1 MIEPDESQYCQMVTT
16 VTRVGKSIYD
26 AGAHGEAGATVEEG
40 GRDVGAV
47 AFGPQFLLFALL
59 GPVTSGASWWQDRRR
74 RHREEIART
83 ELFGAEQHRAMQ
95 AIVEAMHI
103 KPKGHDFNLKAQPV
117 ILRHMNMTGG

>member
-1 MIEPDESQYCQMVTT
+1 MLVPLPIAAVL
-16 VTRVGKSIYD
+16 
-26 AGAHGEAGATVEEG
+26 
-40 GRDVGAV
+40 AV

-95 AIVEAMHI
+95 AIVEATDREVTALNHLAMDTDRVLQSVHACR
-103 KPKGHDFNLKAQPV
+103 PPWWATDP
-117 ILRHMNMTGG
+117 GGE